1 MTKIF
6 VYPGNYQFNSSLTQP
21 VLIASPFSIRR
32 VPIWLNCITN
42 QQIFFFS
49 FSNNS
54 KKPQTII
61 VFQPILGRDLES
73 SQKISFSL
81 LALVR
86 FSCQQRHFPI
96 LRSLLNMIFALL
108 LYNAECADGASRSK
122 IKIKLH
128 CIFKWIPSSGNHG
141 S

>member
-1 MTKIF
+1 M
-6 VYPGNYQFNSSLTQP
+6 TQP

-42 QQIFFFS
+42 QQIFFFFK
-49 FSNNS
+49 FSDNS

-61 VFQPILGRDLES
+61 VFQPILRRDLES
-73 SQKISFSL
+73 LQKISFSQ

-86 FSCQQRHFPI
+86 FSCQQRYFPI